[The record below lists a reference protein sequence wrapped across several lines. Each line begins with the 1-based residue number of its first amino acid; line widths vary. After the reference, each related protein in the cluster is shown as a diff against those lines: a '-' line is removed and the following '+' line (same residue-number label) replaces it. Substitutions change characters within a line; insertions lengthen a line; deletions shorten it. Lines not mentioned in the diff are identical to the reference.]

1 MNGSL
6 KVKLTTLMTL
16 LYIRNL
22 LPVLT
27 RNDTQKL
34 VWLLLWETATECKLC
49 ALTFIHSGDYKSAF
63 PMLLGLFVVNFSWS
77 CRVGARLGFKS
88 FWSMI
93 SLIFVIKNLA
103 EIGWIG
109 WGICSK
115 IQRMARYQSVVDKPE
130 RCEICSK
137 IQHLLL
143 NDTFPC
149 ELSTSG
155 IKGS

>member
-1 MNGSL
+1 MNGFL
-6 KVKLTTLMTL
+6 KVRLTTLMTL

-63 PMLLGLFVVNFSWS
+63 PVLLGLFVVDFSWS
-77 CRVGARLGFKS
+77 RRVGARLGFKS
-88 FWSMI
+88 FWSVI
-93 SLIFVIKNLA
+93 SLFLFLMLKILQKFW
-103 EIGWIG
+103 WIG

-115 IQRMARYQSVVDKPE
+115 IQKLVNDQNVDKPE
-130 RCEICSK
+130 WCEICSS

-149 ELSTSG
+149 ELLA
-155 IKGS
+155 

>member
-6 KVKLTTLMTL
+6 KVKLTTLVTL

-27 RNDTQKL
+27 RNDTPKL

-63 PMLLGLFVVNFSWS
+63 PVLLGLFVVDFSWS
-77 CRVGARLGFKS
+77 RRVGARLGFKS
-88 FWSMI
+88 IWSVI
-93 SLIFVIKNLA
+93 SWFLFSNVENFK

-115 IQRMARYQSVVDKPE
+115 IQIMARDQSVDISQSDVKSALASNTCFLMTHS
-130 RCEICSK
+130 RVSY
-137 IQHLLL
+137 
-143 NDTFPC
+143 
-149 ELSTSG
+149 
-155 IKGS
+155 

>member
-1 MNGSL
+1 MNGSPM
-6 KVKLTTLMTL
+6 VSIPTLMTL

-27 RNDTQKL
+27 RNDTPKL

-63 PMLLGLFVVNFSWS
+63 PVLLGLFVVDFSWS
-77 CRVGARLGFKS
+77 RRVGARQGFKS
-88 FWSMI
+88 IWSVI
-93 SLIFVIKNLA
+93 SWFLFSNVENFKELRYLFQNSNN
-103 EIGWIG
+103 GKR
-109 WGICSK
+109 SK
-115 IQRMARYQSVVDKPE
+115 CRYKPE
-130 RCEICSK
+130 RCEICSS

-149 ELSTSG
+149 ELLAESRVANFS
-155 IKGS
+155 

>member
-6 KVKLTTLMTL
+6 KVKLTTLVTL

-63 PMLLGLFVVNFSWS
+63 PVLLGLFVVDFSWS
-77 CRVGARLGFKS
+77 RRVGARLGFKS
-88 FWSMI
+88 IWSVI
-93 SLIFVIKNLA
+93 SWFLFSNVENFK

-115 IQRMARYQSVVDKPE
+115 IQIMARDQSVDISQSDVKSALASNTCFLMTHS
-130 RCEICSK
+130 RVSY
-137 IQHLLL
+137 
-143 NDTFPC
+143 
-149 ELSTSG
+149 
-155 IKGS
+155 

>member
-6 KVKLTTLMTL
+6 NLKLTTLVTL

-63 PMLLGLFVVNFSWS
+63 PVLLGLFVVDFSWS
-77 CRVGARLGFKS
+77 RRVGARLGFKS

-93 SLIFVIKNLA
+93 SWFFSNVENFK

-115 IQRMARYQSVVDKPE
+115 IQIMARDQSSQSDVKSALASNTCFLMTHSRV
-130 RCEICSK
+130 
-137 IQHLLL
+137 
-143 NDTFPC
+143 NY
-149 ELSTSG
+149 
-155 IKGS
+155 

>member
-1 MNGSL
+1 MNGSPMVSL
-6 KVKLTTLMTL
+6 PTLMTL

-63 PMLLGLFVVNFSWS
+63 PVLLGLFVVDFSWS
-77 CRVGARLGFKS
+77 RRVGARLGFKS

-93 SLIFVIKNLA
+93 SWFFFLMLKILRKLEV
-103 EIGWIG
+103 WG

-115 IQRMARYQSVVDKPE
+115 IQIMARDQSVDISQSDVKSALASNTCFLMTHS
-130 RCEICSK
+130 RVSY
-137 IQHLLL
+137 
-143 NDTFPC
+143 
-149 ELSTSG
+149 
-155 IKGS
+155 

>member
-6 KVKLTTLMTL
+6 KVKLTTLVTL

-63 PMLLGLFVVNFSWS
+63 PVLLGLFVVDFSWS
-77 CRVGARLGFKS
+77 RRVGARLGFKS
-88 FWSMI
+88 IWSVI
-93 SLIFVIKNLA
+93 SWFLFSNVENFK

-115 IQRMARYQSVVDKPE
+115 IQIMARDQSSQSDVKSALASNTCFLMTHSRV
-130 RCEICSK
+130 SY
-137 IQHLLL
+137 
-143 NDTFPC
+143 
-149 ELSTSG
+149 
-155 IKGS
+155 

>member
-6 KVKLTTLMTL
+6 KVKLTTLVTL

-34 VWLLLWETATECKLC
+34 VWLLLRETATECKLC

-63 PMLLGLFVVNFSWS
+63 PVLLGLFVVDFSWS
-77 CRVGARLGFKS
+77 RRVGARLGFKS

-93 SLIFVIKNLA
+93 SWFFFLVLKILRKLEV
-103 EIGWIG
+103 WG

-115 IQRMARYQSVVDKPE
+115 IQIMARDQSVDISQSDVKSALASNTCFLMTHS
-130 RCEICSK
+130 RVSY
-137 IQHLLL
+137 
-143 NDTFPC
+143 
-149 ELSTSG
+149 
-155 IKGS
+155 